1 MRARI
6 SAGRGLPALSL
17 QRLLSG
23 FLVCLVWISW
33 PAAVNAGEQVSGSA
47 RPAPG
52 SSDKTAEETAP
63 AVAWEFQDL
72 QGIRRTLTEFQGR
85 VVLLE
90 FWASWC
96 IPCRKGF
103 PFLDDLQARHA
114 AAGLQ
119 VVAVTL
125 ETEDEAVR
133 SFVEAFPG
141 VRFLVGRDPSGKGGE
156 LFGVETM
163 PSAFLLDR
171 SGKLLGRIQGGTE
184 AAHQQIEAA
193 VEAALR
199 GGAMGLTPVAVQGAD
214 PAARKGGVK
223 AWERGYLADPIMSL
237 DGDVLK
243 RALKEHV
250 FASKE
255 GAAGDGGVAGG
266 GCGCN

>member
-1 MRARI
+1 MHAIIAADR
-6 SAGRGLPALSL
+6 GRLRFSFWGLVLVLPA
-17 QRLLSG
+17 
-23 FLVCLVWISW
+23 FLFLPSF
-33 PAAVNAGEQVSGSA
+33 PRAASADSVHPPGGAGEEVQA
-47 RPAPG
+47 RPP
-52 SSDKTAEETAP
+52 ETI
-63 AVAWEFQDL
+63 WEFQDL
-72 QGIRRTLTEFQGR
+72 QGTSHRLEEFRGR

-103 PFLDDLQARHA
+103 PFLDALQAKYA

-125 ETEDEAVR
+125 ENDDEAVGA
-133 SFVEAFPG
+133 FLTDFPG
-141 VRFLVGRDPSGKGGE
+141 VRFLVGRDRSERGGE
-156 LFGVETM
+156 LYGVEAM

-171 SGKLLGRIQGGTE
+171 DGRQIGRIEGGTD
-184 AAHQQIEAA
+184 AAHQRIEAA

-199 GGAMGLTPVAVQGAD
+199 GGTIAGLSTGAVPRPETTAH
-214 PAARKGGVK
+214 K
-223 AWERGYLADPIMSL
+223 AGLRAWDRGYLADPIMSL
-237 DGDVLK
+237 DGGVLK
-243 RALKEHV
+243 RSLKEHV

>member
-1 MRARI
+1 MRAKI
-6 SAGRGLPALSL
+6 SAGRGLPAFSF
-17 QRLLSG
+17 QRFLSG
-23 FLVCLVWISW
+23 FLLCLVWSSL
-33 PAAVNAGEQVSGSA
+33 PAAGRAGEQVSGSE
-47 RPAPG
+47 RRAPG
-52 SSDKTAEETAP
+52 SVEKAGAETA
-63 AVAWEFQDL
+63 AAGAWEFQDL
-72 QGIRRTLTEFQGR
+72 QGGRHTLTEFRGR

-103 PFLDDLQARHA
+103 PFLDAVQAKNA
-114 AAGLQ
+114 AADLQ

-125 ETEDEAVR
+125 ETEDDAVAE
-133 SFVEAFPG
+133 FVAGFPG

-156 LFGVETM
+156 MFGVEAM

-171 SGKLLGRIQGGTE
+171 DGKLLGRVEGGTE
-184 AAHQQIEAA
+184 AAHRQIEAA
-193 VEAALR
+193 VDAALR
-199 GGAMGLTPVAVQGAD
+199 NAPNAGLAMAASGQDPV
-214 PAARKGGVK
+214 PRKGTVK

-243 RALKEHV
+243 RSLKEHI